1 MKLSAKLLD
10 PIGVLSPFIIRLK
23 ILFQQICIA
32 KFDWDKELQG
42 EMRSKF
48 LSYLSELPTLN
59 QICIPRCYFNS
70 SSQIVSTQLHAFSD
84 ASELEYSYV
93 AYLRT
98 EYKSGEIGVGF
109 VTSKSKVA
117 PVKTQSVPR
126 LELMAACLLSEQVD
140 SVYNVLS
147 LELTE
152 LPIEK
157 VCWVD
162 SSATLCWIRNE
173 KPWKKFIRDRVKRIR
188 SVTDPQECRY
198 VPGPLNP
205 ADLPTRG
212 LSGKDLLNNRTW
224 LEGPQFLKQHPDSW
238 PETIP
243 TSVTKENEA
252 NLEIIKNPKEITF
265 ALLTKGSVEKELPR
279 LQNVIQIDRF
289 SSKLKL
295 IRTFSWVLRFVENL
309 KLTVKGE
316 QLNQDLDFSAKE
328 LEGAEITLLR
338 SVQSESFTNEILF
351 LTGTQSNTKGFKPTA
366 LVKQFNLF
374 LDENGILRA
383 RSRVC
388 QANISESTK
397 FPVLLS
403 SRHVYSE
410 MIIKE
415 CHNFI
420 FHNGVKETLNVVRQR
435 YWILRGREAVK
446 RIVRQCVVCKKFEG
460 LPFKQ
465 GPFPDLPQLRVDD
478 SPPFSNTGLDFAG
491 PLYVHEGS
499 GDSSKATKVYVL
511 LFTCAS
517 TRAVHLEIVER
528 LDVETFLRTFRR
540 FAARRG
546 LPSMVL
552 SDNTKTFKTASKEI
566 RKIIRAKRV
575 QTYFA
580 NKRISWRFSVER
592 APWWGRMWERLV
604 RSVKHCFKKVIG
616 LASLKLDELQTLL
629 VEVECII
636 NSRPITYVY
645 DDTDGVTYPLTPS
658 HLLYGRTVTLQP
670 NDKHFEIVSTNQ
682 SLTKRAMYHRK
693 LLDNFTKRW
702 RNEYQLDLR
711 ELTTTKVERGQPHIS
726 VGDMVILKNENTK
739 RCFWKTCK
747 VVELIKGK
755 DNVFRA
761 AKIRVAIEKGT
772 TVLSRPLR
780 LLIPLEISCA
790 PAEVLAVE
798 NPGKSGMDVVNPS
811 TGISTYCRPRR
822 NAAIIGE
829 ILRKDNS

>member
-1 MKLSAKLLD
+1 MIKSLKIARETKVLGVNWDPECDQFYFKFSKTHEYGKELPVTKRSVLKLSAKLFD
-10 PIGVLSPFIIRLK
+10 PIGILSPFVIRLK
-23 ILFQQICIA
+23 ILFQQLCLEHV
-32 KFDWDKELQG
+32 DWDEELQG

-59 QICIPRCYFNS
+59 QICIPRCYFNC

-84 ASELEYSYV
+84 ASEMAYSYV

-98 EYKSGEIGVGF
+98 EYESGEIGVRF

-117 PVKTQSVPR
+117 PIKQQSVPR
-126 LELMAACLLSEQVD
+126 LELMGACLLAEQGHN
-140 SVYNVLS
+140 VYNVLS
-147 LELTE
+147 SELTE
-152 LPIEK
+152 LSIEK
-157 VCWVD
+157 ICCVD

-188 SVTDPQECRY
+188 SVTNPQQWRY

-205 ADLPTRG
+205 ADLPTRS

-243 TSVTKENEA
+243 TSGTKENEA

-265 ALLTKGSVEKELPR
+265 ALLAKGSVEKELPS
-279 LQNVIQIDRF
+279 LQNVIQIDSF

-309 KLTVKGE
+309 KSIVKGE
-316 QLNQDLDFSAKE
+316 QVNQDSDLSAKE
-328 LEGAEITLLR
+328 LKGAEITLLR
-338 SVQSESFTNEILF
+338 SVQGESFTNEISF
-351 LTGTQSNTKGFKPTA
+351 LRGTQSNTKGLKTTA

-397 FPVLLS
+397 FPVLLP

-415 CHNFI
+415 CHNLV
-420 FHNGVKETLNVVRQR
+420 FHNGVKETLNVIRQH

-491 PLYVHEGS
+491 PLYVHESS
-499 GDSSKATKVYVL
+499 GDSSRATKVYVL

-528 LDVETFLRTFRR
+528 LDVETFLRAFKR

-552 SDNTKTFKTASKEI
+552 SDNAKTFKRASKEI
-566 RKIIRAKRV
+566 MKIIRAKRV

-580 NKRISWRFSVER
+580 NKGITWRFSVER
-592 APWWGRMWERLV
+592 APWWGGMWERLV
-604 RSVKHCFKKVIG
+604 RSVKNCLKKVIG

-645 DDTDGVTYPLTPS
+645 DDTDGITYPLTSS

-670 NDKHFEIVSTNQ
+670 NDKHFEIISTNQ

-702 RNEYQLDLR
+702 RNEYLLDLR
-711 ELTTTKVERGQPHIS
+711 EVTTNKISKGQPHIS
-726 VGDMVILKNENTK
+726 VGDIVILKNENTK

-747 VVELIKGK
+747 VVELIKGRTMFYVQPK
-755 DNVFRA
+755 
-761 AKIRVAIEKGT
+761 
-772 TVLSRPLR
+772 
-780 LLIPLEISCA
+780 LEFQ
-790 PAEVLAVE
+790 
-798 NPGKSGMDVVNPS
+798 
-811 TGISTYCRPRR
+811 
-822 NAAIIGE
+822 
-829 ILRKDNS
+829 LRKVPPYYLVRYVF